1 MGVNVK
7 KLSVLFLLVFLCGC
21 GEEKAFMTPTE
32 NTIVVDIGVPNY
44 SLNGVPLGETIK
56 DFREENLLIRP
67 LDSQLK
73 KVRHKNLSANLHIS
87 EEYLFDDFF
96 KVLSTL
102 EFSGI
107 KNIQIV
113 FGSSFKSPVQVDMS
127 MGKEDPCLKA
137 NRRFLHKNLG
147 LNSNKNLSHEQ
158 KLQRDLEDKK
168 TELECAEN
176 YMRLH
181 VSVEYAE
188 KKKTIIV
195 SLNELGIIRGFHSYR
210 LSTEGELIDSLK
222 SFRERPSL
230 QNKLDK
236 DVALYV
242 GKEGSLL
249 QDNASVV
256 HALSLAGYKVKFAIG
271 TVSH

>member
-1 MGVNVK
+1 M
-7 KLSVLFLLVFLCGC
+7 
-21 GEEKAFMTPTE
+21 P
-32 NTIVVDIGVPNY
+32 
-44 SLNGVPLGETIK
+44 
-56 DFREENLLIRP
+56 
-67 LDSQLK
+67 
-73 KVRHKNLSANLHIS
+73 
-87 EEYLFDDFF
+87 
-96 KVLSTL
+96 
-102 EFSGI
+102 
-107 KNIQIV
+107 
-113 FGSSFKSPVQVDMS
+113 
-127 MGKEDPCLKA
+127 MGKEDPCQKA
-137 NRRFLHKNLG
+137 NRRFLNKILG
-147 LNSNKNLSHEQ
+147 LNSNENLSHEQ

-210 LSTEGELIDSLK
+210 LSTEEELIDSLK
-222 SFRERPSL
+222 SFRKRPSL

-249 QDNASVV
+249 QDNVSVI

-271 TVSH
+271 TGLR